1 MSKKILI
8 VGGVGGGATAA
19 TRLRRLDESAEIVV
33 FERGPHVSFSNC
45 SLPFHLSGEIENH
58 ESLILQDPK
67 KLYAQYRLDMRVF
80 NEVTSIDRDKKEVHV
95 KNVQT
100 GEEYSESYD
109 KLILSPGASPIV
121 PPFEGID
128 EVNLFTMRN
137 VGDVVS
143 LKSFIEEK
151 DAKKI
156 TVIGGGFI
164 GIEVAENLRLAGY
177 EVTIVEA
184 LEQIMKPFDYDMVQ
198 ILHKEIYDKGIDLIV
213 GDKVAKFE
221 KNTVV
226 LDSNKKIE
234 SDAVVM
240 AIGVRPETKLA
251 EDAGLEIGET
261 RSIKVDQ
268 SYRTSDKDIYAV
280 GDAIEVYNSLLQS
293 QSRLALGGP
302 AQRQARAAADHIYGK
317 SVNNPGVI
325 GSSVIKIFDY
335 NAASTGLTEGL
346 IEATN
351 LQIEYDYVRLII
363 EDRVGIMPDKE
374 AIHLKVIFEVPTGRI
389 LGAQAIGK
397 GAADKRIDVIATMIQ
412 FNATLEDLK
421 EAELTYAPPFNNAR
435 GVINQAGMV
444 GLNILE
450 SVFKQVPVTM
460 ARELVENDAYI
471 IDVRTPESHA
481 MGHLKNAINIPVAE
495 MRDRY
500 DEIPKDRPVYMHC
513 TIGQKCYG
521 IISALQQLGFDNIY
535 NISGGFAGISFY
547 EYFNDKT
554 QNRDPILTEYL
565 YIKLP

>member
-412 FNATLEDLK
+412 FNARLEDLK